1 MAKGKKRQPGPQAS
15 RAQSSSLEREQG
27 EKPVTLKDML
37 GADTLAKLK
46 LQAETLKQEEVRQK
60 EAKRQEAEAA
70 REAERK
76 RREQD
81 FEYLLNESSL
91 DWKKYK

>member
-1 MAKGKKRQPGPQAS
+1 MAKGKKRHAGHQAS
-15 RAQSSSLEREQG
+15 RAHGAPQEQGG

-46 LQAETLKQEEVRQK
+46 QQAETLKQEEAKLK

-70 REAERK
+70 KEAERK

>member
-1 MAKGKKRQPGPQAS
+1 MAKGKKRHSGHPAS
-15 RAQSSSLEREQG
+15 RAHGAPQEQAG

-46 LQAETLKQEEVRQK
+46 QQAETLKQEEARLK

-70 REAERK
+70 KEAERK